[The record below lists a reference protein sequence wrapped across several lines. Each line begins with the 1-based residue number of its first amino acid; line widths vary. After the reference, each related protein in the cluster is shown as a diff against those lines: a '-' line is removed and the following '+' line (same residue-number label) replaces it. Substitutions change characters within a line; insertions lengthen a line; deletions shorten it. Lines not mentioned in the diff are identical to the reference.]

1 MLRLGKNV
9 VGIMVCDM
17 YLLFNIDSV
26 ICMNKNTTFNALLPV
41 LLSVHTVNLTST
53 IFSYLKELILFGRS
67 FMHISI
73 LYIKFRSII
82 TAGILT
88 SN

>member
-9 VGIMVCDM
+9 VGIMVCGM
-17 YLLFNIDSV
+17 YLLFNIDSA
-26 ICMNKNTTFNALLPV
+26 ISMNKNSSFNAFSSV
-41 LLSVHTVNLTST
+41 LLSVHNVNLTSR
-53 IFSYLKELILFGRS
+53 IFSLLKELILFGRS

-82 TAGILT
+82 TAEILA